1 MEIEEAKMREQLY
14 LISLDIKDKY
24 FERAIGKIN
33 ELLISHPNRA
43 ELHYELGKMAYDGW
57 DNETAERH
65 YKKAL
70 EVNPNYFPTYT
81 QYALVLIKEQRY
93 AEAEFLLNRA
103 KNLRNREDSDIYF
116 YIGLMH
122 QNQGS
127 LDQAIEAYTQSL
139 YFSINNTQIDSAMK
153 FIQVCKELRGWE

>member
-1 MEIEEAKMREQLY
+1 
-14 LISLDIKDKY
+14 
-24 FERAIGKIN
+24 
-33 ELLISHPNRA
+33 
-43 ELHYELGKMAYDGW
+43 MAYDGW
-57 DNETAERH
+57 DNEAAERH

-122 QNQGS
+122 QNQGN

>member
-1 MEIEEAKMREQLY
+1 MEIEEAKFKEQLY
-14 LISLDIKDKY
+14 LITLDVKDKY
-24 FERAIGKIN
+24 LERAVGKIN
-33 ELLISHPNRA
+33 ELMHTYPNRA
-43 ELHYELGKMAYDGW
+43 ELYYELGKMAYDGW
-57 DNETAERH
+57 NNEAAEIH

-70 EVNPNYFPTYT
+70 EVNPSYFPTYT

-93 AEAEFLLNRA
+93 HEAETLLNRA

-122 QNQGS
+122 QNQGN

-153 FIQVCKELRGWE
+153 FIQVCKELRGWD